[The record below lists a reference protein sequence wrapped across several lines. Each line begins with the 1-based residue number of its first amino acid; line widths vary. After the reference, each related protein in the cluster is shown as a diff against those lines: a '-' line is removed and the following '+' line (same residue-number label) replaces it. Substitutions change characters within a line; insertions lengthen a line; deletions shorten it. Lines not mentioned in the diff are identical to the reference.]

1 MASTA
6 KFDTWQN
13 SAGKP
18 LYGARAWVNFNGTGT
33 VAIRGSANVS
43 SITDNATGDYTV
55 NFTNSLEDANYS
67 ISVCVAHPTGT
78 PTAPLVSPL
87 NSARGAPSTT
97 AFHIYTLNSSF
108 STTDATYIFAT
119 VHR

>member
-43 SITDNATGDYTV
+43 SITDNGTGSFSV
-55 NFTNSLEDANYS
+55 NFSNALEDANYAVS
-67 ISVCVAHPTGT
+67 ICVGHPAGS
-78 PTAPLVSPL
+78 PTAPMVSPL
-87 NSARGAPSTT
+87 NTATAVPSTT
-97 AFHIYTLNSSF
+97 AFSLYTLNGSF
-108 STTDATYIFAT
+108 SATDATYIFAT

>member
-6 KFDTWQN
+6 KFDVWQDT
-13 SAGKP
+13 SGKA

-43 SITDNATGDYTV
+43 SITDNGTGSFSV
-55 NFTNSLEDANYS
+55 NFSNALEDANYS
-67 ISVCVAHPTGT
+67 ISVCLGHPTGT
-78 PTAPLVSPL
+78 PTAPMVSPINTAL
-87 NSARGAPSTT
+87 GAPSTT
-97 AFHIYTLNSSF
+97 AFHLYTLNASF
-108 STTDATYIFAT
+108 GGTDATYVFAT